1 MSAPTTSVPTDD
13 LVDSD
18 GRGGYGAHADG
29 DGTRPSRRWP
39 AIKLPAL
46 TPAMIINLLVVVGVT
61 VFVFS
66 QLQPHLL
73 FRNTTPSG
81 GDMGAHV
88 WQPAYMRD
96 HLLPHFRLTGWTSDW
111 YAGFPAMV
119 FYFPLPSLAIVVL
132 SVILPYSIACSRIDS
147 SSRQESR
154 RCLCSKRAA
163 STAAISPPSAASDG
177 RRCTSARRGLS
188 TRCSTSGPGVIASC

>member
-1 MSAPTTSVPTDD
+1 MSAPGTTTVVTDD
-13 LVDSD
+13 VVETN
-18 GRGGYGAHADG
+18 GRGGYDAEAEEAGP
-29 DGTRPSRRWP
+29 RPTRRWP

-46 TPAMIINLLVVVGVT
+46 TPTMIINLLVVVGIT

-96 HLLPHFRLTGWTSDW
+96 HLLPHFRLTGWTPDW
-111 YAGFPAMV
+111 YAGFPSLV
-119 FYFPLPSLAIVVL
+119 FYFPLPSLAIVPLDVT
-132 SVILPYSIACSRIDS
+132 LPYSIAFKLVTVLGVLS
-147 SSRQESR
+147 
-154 RCLCSKRAA
+154 LPA
-163 STAAISPPSAASDG
+163 S
-177 RRCTSARRGLS
+177 
-188 TRCSTSGPGVIASC
+188 